1 MTQLALISA
10 DEAIKDARLTQ
21 EDIVEGTILVGNA
34 FGGTTSLLSNYKKA
48 LSGEPLS
55 PFLITNFLSN
65 TIGANIAIKYH
76 VHGNNQAI
84 NTACASG
91 TDAIGQG
98 YERIMSGQYRI
109 AIVGGSEASLT
120 PLIINGF
127 DKIGALS
134 HSDDP
139 STASRP
145 FDQERDGFVMGE
157 GAGFLILENLE
168 NALERNAHILAE
180 IVGYETNNDASN
192 LLAPEPS
199 AERISQ
205 MLNNLLV
212 KAKIDKRSIDY
223 VNTHGTSTKLN
234 DSTEIKGLTR
244 VFKGKK
250 IVLSSTKSYIGHA
263 LGASGAIEAIVTAK
277 SLEHS
282 IVHGI
287 KNLRNPEIG
296 GDFTYLADTLLKVKL
311 KYAISESFGFG
322 GHNSALLLKKYE
334 G

>member
-1 MTQLALISA
+1 MPRVVITGVGTINSLGNNVSEFWNRLSENKSGVSTYYNEYVTNVHVVASVKGDYINNHLTRKELIRTDRVTQLALISA

-250 IVLSSTKSYIGHA
+250 
-263 LGASGAIEAIVTAK
+263 
-277 SLEHS
+277 
-282 IVHGI
+282 
-287 KNLRNPEIG
+287 
-296 GDFTYLADTLLKVKL
+296 
-311 KYAISESFGFG
+311 
-322 GHNSALLLKKYE
+322 
-334 G
+334 